1 MSAEIEL
8 CYFCEITN
16 RDGLDQ
22 AASIEHHEQWE
33 FRAPQAEGGRKMGR
47 ERIRK
52 TTKNDQTKYDLTTK
66 APQSSENSIGDHEE
80 TIDITD
86 KFFDNWKRAF
96 GVTGQYKTR
105 YTFVSNQVKIT
116 YDGYEHIHPEIV
128 FEVDIFTNK
137 DGKRSIFAKVDV
149 EIQDLLQIIKQKFPD
164 VDAAKFVIDFSKLP
178 LGIGKIIP
186 AKSDDPAEQA
196 LVKEFF
202 EFFAV
207 PYQEEK

>member
-33 FRAPQAEGGRKMGR
+33 FRAPQVEGGRQMGR
-47 ERIRK
+47 ERVRK
-52 TTKNDQTKYDLTTK
+52 TTNNDQVKYDLTTK
-66 APQSSENSIGDHEE
+66 APHSSENSIGDHEE
-80 TIDITD
+80 KIEITEE
-86 KFFDNWKRAF
+86 FFKNWKRAF

-105 YTFVSNQVKIT
+105 YTFISNEAWVK
-116 YDGYEHIHPEIV
+116 YNYLEIRIKDLV

-149 EIQDLLQIIKQKFPD
+149 EIQDVIQYIKQKFPE

-186 AKSDDPAEQA
+186 AKSKDPAEQA